1 MLKSC
6 ARNTGQIGQLQPRRA
21 NSTSLM
27 PEAQNKM
34 PIPWLKYDVGHSP
47 QMHLDVFSSVT
58 GTGMVFAHGRLMR
71 SQAFLFYVVRASIS
85 LFAALEQEKR
95 THDGR
100 TRVW

>member
-1 MLKSC
+1 VLKSC

-47 QMHLDVFSSVT
+47 QIHLDVFSSVT
-58 GTGMVFAHGRLMR
+58 GTGMVFAYRRVMCAHT
-71 SQAFLFYVVRASIS
+71 FLFYVVRASIS
-85 LFAALEQEKR
+85 LFAALEREKR

-100 TRVW
+100 RV